1 MYKKR
6 HSDYICVADG
16 VILDI
21 ANRNSDYLNVVNGGL
36 FAICD
41 SSYVP
46 LYLKWLY
53 GNHISNIVEVK
64 FLKILYDSLNIE

>member
-21 ANRNSDYLNVVNGGL
+21 ANRNSDYLNV
-36 FAICD
+36 CE
-41 SSYVP
+41 
-46 LYLKWLY
+46 WW
-53 GNHISNIVEVK
+53 IVCN
-64 FLKILYDSLNIE
+64 L